1 MEPILRTEH
10 LTFTYPG
17 EAQPTLGDLSLE
29 IARGSFVAVLGHNG
43 SGKSTL
49 AKHVNAILLP
59 TGGKV
64 YVDGMDTA
72 DENNLLSVRATVG
85 MVFQNPDNQIVAN
98 VVEDDVAFAPENLGV
113 PPQEIRARVDAALK
127 QVGMYDFR
135 LHAPHLLSGG
145 QKQRVAI
152 AGVIAMQPKCIVLD
166 EPTAMLDP
174 AGRREVIDTATKLC
188 REQGITVV
196 LITHHME
203 ECIGADRV
211 IVLSNGAVVADG
223 APKQVFSQV
232 ELLKRE
238 GLTAPVTVLLVTHSM
253 DDAARIADRLIVF
266 HAGHVAFDGAPAEVF
281 AHTQALLDIG
291 LDVPQSARIAQ
302 ALRDRGIPLP
312 PSIYTLEQ
320 LTDALLAA
328 GKEAGVC

>member
-1 MEPILRTEH
+1 MTNNAIEIDRLRCSYPAQNGEPIPV
-10 LTFTYPG
+10 FDG
-17 EAQPTLGDLSLE
+17 LSLNIRE
-29 IARGSFVAVLGHNG
+29 GSFVAVLGRNG
-43 SGKSTL
+43 CGKSTL
-49 AKHVNAILLP
+49 AKHMNAILLP
-59 TGGKV
+59 EGGSV
-64 YVDGMDTA
+64 RVFGMDTSTE
-72 DENNLLSVRATVG
+72 DLLNIRRTVG
-85 MVFQNPDNQIVAN
+85 MVFQNPDNQMVAN
-98 VVEDDVAFAPENLGV
+98 VVEEDVAFAPENLGV
-113 PPQEIRARVDAALK
+113 PPDEIRRRVDAALAA
-127 QVGMYDFR
+127 VGMSEYR
-135 LHAPHLLSGG
+135 EHAPHLLSGG

-238 GLTAPVTVLLVTHSM
+238 GLTAPVTVRLL
-253 DDAARIADRLIVF
+253 
-266 HAGHVAFDGAPAEVF
+266 HALRAQGM
-281 AHTQALLDIG
+281 
-291 LDVPQSARIAQ
+291 DVP
-302 ALRDRGIPLP
+302 L
-312 PSIYTLEQ
+312 
-320 LTDALLAA
+320 DALTVSDCADAVAA
-328 GKEAGVC
+328 ALKP